1 MFNLDYLE
9 EIHGSDPDAAIIWL
23 HGLGASGHDFLPV
36 VSQLNLPDEPA
47 IDFIFPHAP
56 VQPVTINRGTAM
68 PAWYDIHQ
76 LDLHAQEDQAG
87 IDCAM
92 HSLEAL
98 IIRKC
103 SHLDPKRILLSG
115 FSQGGAVVL
124 HTLLHGTVPI
134 GAVAALSAYLPLR
147 NMAAEAHKERILN
160 SEIFMAHGRYD
171 EVLPHQFGELSRQI
185 LLALGASIEWHSYPV
200 AHQLCDR
207 QMTDLRAWIIKKLAR
222 R

>member
-1 MFNLDYLE
+1 MFHLDYLQE
-9 EIHGSDPDAAIIWL
+9 TQGRHPTAAIIWL
-23 HGLGASGHDFLPV
+23 HGLGATGHDFLPA
-36 VSQLNLPDEPA
+36 VSRLNLPDELA
-47 IDFIFPHAP
+47 VDFIFPHAP
-56 VQPVTINRGTAM
+56 VQPVTINQGAALN
-68 PAWYDIHQ
+68 AWYDIYEFSLQ
-76 LDLHAQEDQAG
+76 AREDQAG

-98 IIRKC
+98 ITRKC

-115 FSQGGAVVL
+115 FSQGGAVAL

-134 GAVAALSAYLPLR
+134 GGVAALSTYLPLR
-147 NMAAEAHKERILN
+147 NLAAEANKQRILN

-171 EVLPHQFGELSRQI
+171 ELLPHQFGELSKDI
-185 LLALGASIEWHSYPV
+185 LLTLGASVDWHSYPV
-200 AHQLCDR
+200 AHQVCDQ